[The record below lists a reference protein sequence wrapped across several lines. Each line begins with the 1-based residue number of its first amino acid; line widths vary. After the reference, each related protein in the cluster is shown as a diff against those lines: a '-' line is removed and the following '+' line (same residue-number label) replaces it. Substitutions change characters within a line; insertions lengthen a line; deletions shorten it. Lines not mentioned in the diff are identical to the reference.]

1 MFLVQ
6 PFTNDHT
13 FFASIED
20 QLLLIKMDLL
30 IWSLNIR
37 LELRVFVQLIFR
49 MCSLLDM
56 HYLCDS
62 ILSLSMLAEFG
73 LSSRPLLSLYDTHWL
88 IYNNIIK
95 HRETRVKFIMFCNV
109 QSELFSYGAS
119 NLPLISAPS
128 WRRFTASRTSLR
140 RHLPRP
146 LPPRGLRHWP
156 GIVE

>member
-1 MFLVQ
+1 MQ

-56 HYLCDS
+56 HYFRDS
-62 ILSLSMLAEFG
+62 ILSLSMLAGFG
-73 LSSRPLLSLYDTHWL
+73 LSSRPLLSLYDTH
-88 IYNNIIK
+88 
-95 HRETRVKFIMFCNV
+95 
-109 QSELFSYGAS
+109 
-119 NLPLISAPS
+119 
-128 WRRFTASRTSLR
+128 
-140 RHLPRP
+140 
-146 LPPRGLRHWP
+146 
-156 GIVE
+156 